1 MSTNTITTEE
11 TSAVKYG
18 GLDNKEI
25 MLVYYKLKSQTEK
38 LNKNLDAKR
47 IAKSVDTPF
56 GEGVAFIE
64 VPQKHID
71 MFKETEYYKLLHSVI
86 EKLEPIVQ
94 LLEEC
99 DSSLKTLADEL
110 R

>member
-1 MSTNTITTEE
+1 MNTDTITTEE
-11 TSAVKYG
+11 TDAAKYG

-25 MLVYYKLKSQTEK
+25 MLVYYKLKSQTDK
-38 LNKNLDAKR
+38 LNKNLDNKRVAKP
-47 IAKSVDTPF
+47 IDTPF
-56 GEGVAFIE
+56 GEGIAFME

-71 MFKETEYYKLLHSVI
+71 MFKETEYYKLLNSVI

-99 DSSLKTLADEL
+99 DNSLKQLADEL

>member
-1 MSTNTITTEE
+1 MITDTTTTEE
-11 TSAVKYG
+11 NDAAKYG

-25 MLVYYKLKSQTEK
+25 MLVYYKLKSQIEK
-38 LNKNLDAKR
+38 LNKNLDNKR

-56 GEGVAFIE
+56 GEAVAFVE

-71 MFKETEYYKLLHSVI
+71 MFKETDYYKLLNSVI
-86 EKLEPIVQ
+86 IKLEPIVQ

-99 DSSLKTLADEL
+99 DNSLKKLADEL